1 MELQTV
7 YFTRD
12 WRTGIKRWAG
22 VYFWKLWCHHHL
34 QKLLLLAWSSCQSS
48 PMTWRQLLHGKG
60 CLLIKLQNCSI
71 KYLTGSY
78 LPWKAATLLRNVKII
93 VIPVTVTH
101 IVQQQQGSL
110 YLEWLRFALCKIFC
124 AVSVSFPLSLLRSHS
139 LFPSFSHSLC
149 SSVTHI
155 PSVCIFLSLWFLFPV
170 SISVCVFLSSS
181 FLLYI
186 CLHPSLHLSCVM
198 LRSVERSNPEV
209 RVWCIVQVM
218 HLCFGEL

>member
-110 YLEWLRFALCKIFC
+110 YLEWLRFALNSDWVQWNTAPLLPQVILQKLRWYNC
-124 AVSVSFPLSLLRSHS
+124 ASV
-139 LFPSFSHSLC
+139 
-149 SSVTHI
+149 
-155 PSVCIFLSLWFLFPV
+155 
-170 SISVCVFLSSS
+170 ISESWQDQQWHHS
-181 FLLYI
+181 FLLKV
-186 CLHPSLHLSCVM
+186 LPALLVLGFFSLSSISLQLSHGWSM
-198 LRSVERSNPEV
+198 F
-209 RVWCIVQVM
+209 
-218 HLCFGEL
+218 FGSLSFHSHSFFYGDQPWNQQQTSD